1 MASKRNCFLM
11 LVSHEAVAGL
21 WILWNE
27 HGNKVEAPLMFGAV
41 NPLQKGKRFQFQKN
55 ELNIFNCLLF
65 SSGYLVDRNDN
76 LP

>member
-1 MASKRNCFLM
+1 M

-41 NPLQKGKRFQFQKN
+41 NPLQKGKLSVSKKRIKH
-55 ELNIFNCLLF
+55 L
-65 SSGYLVDRNDN
+65 
-76 LP
+76 